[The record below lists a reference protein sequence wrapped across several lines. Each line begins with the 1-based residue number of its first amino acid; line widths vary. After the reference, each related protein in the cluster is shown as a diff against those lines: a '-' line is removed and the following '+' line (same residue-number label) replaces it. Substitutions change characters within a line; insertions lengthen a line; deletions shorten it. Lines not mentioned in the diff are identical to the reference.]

1 MKHELKPMAI
11 RTLFRVQQAVG
22 MTPTEFRAVSLFA
35 FLLFAGMTGKRI
47 LDRPHPIDPA
57 VYAAADAAFRARAG
71 EVVGRAAVGNL
82 TSYDST
88 VALPV
93 LPGDSSAP
101 AGGDTVRNARRAA
114 RASIVELNT
123 ASARELMTL
132 PRIGPA
138 IAGRILEHR
147 ARNGP
152 FRFVDDL
159 LMVRGIGEKT
169 LEQLRPLVR
178 VENQRAQEDSTASN
192 R

>member
-1 MKHELKPMAI
+1 MKHELKPMVI

-22 MTPTEFRAVSLFA
+22 MTPTEFRAVSMFA

-47 LDRPHPIDPA
+47 MDRPEPIDPA

-71 EVVGRAAVGNL
+71 EVAGRSAISSLAPF
-82 TSYDST
+82 DST
-88 VALPV
+88 GYPPV
-93 LPGDSSAP
+93 PPDDASAP
-101 AGGDTVRNARRAA
+101 AGDDTVRNARRIA
-114 RASIVELNT
+114 RASIVDLNT
-123 ASARELMTL
+123 ASARDLMTL

-147 ARNGP
+147 TRNGP

-169 LEQLRPLVR
+169 MERLRPLVR
-178 VENQRAQEDSTASN
+178 VENQRAQVDTTTSN